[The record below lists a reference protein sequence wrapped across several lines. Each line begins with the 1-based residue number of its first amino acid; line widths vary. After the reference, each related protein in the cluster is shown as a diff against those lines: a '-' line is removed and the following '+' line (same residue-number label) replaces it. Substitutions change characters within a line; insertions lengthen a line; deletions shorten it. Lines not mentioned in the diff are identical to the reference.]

1 MLPTAKV
8 KTLAAR
14 RRIPEATVARL
25 PRYLQALIAAGDAEQ
40 DTVSSQGLARAA
52 GVNSAIVRK
61 DLSHLGALGRRGVGY
76 DVAGLM
82 EEISTVLGLSSD
94 RSVVIVGL
102 GNLGRALAA
111 YDGFHRRGFRIVALV
126 DADPGKIGSLVGDL
140 RIESADDLEDIVA
153 ERVVQIAVLA
163 TPAQHAQDAADRLIA
178 AGVRA
183 ILNFAPV
190 HLDGPD
196 HVSIRRVDLST
207 ELQILSFYEQLHAGA
222 GGGEP
227 AVGG

>member
-1 MLPTAKV
+1 M
-8 KTLAAR
+8 
-14 RRIPEATVARL
+14 ARL
-25 PRYLQALIAAGDAEQ
+25 PRYLQALIAAGDVDQ
-40 DTVSSQGLARAA
+40 TTISSQGLARGA

-76 DVAGLM
+76 DVAGLVD
-82 EEISTVLGLSSD
+82 EISTVLGLSTE
-94 RSVVIVGL
+94 RAVVIVGL

-111 YDGFHRRGFRIVALV
+111 YDGFHRRGFRIVALL
-126 DADPGKIGSLVGDL
+126 DADPAKIGTEVGDL

-153 ERVVQIAVLA
+153 DRGAQIAVLA
-163 TPAQHAQDAADRLIA
+163 TPAPHAQDAADRLVA

-207 ELQILSFYEQLHAGA
+207 ELQILSFYEQLQAGTGGGDAVA
-222 GGGEP
+222 GG
-227 AVGG
+227 

>member
-1 MLPTAKV
+1 M
-8 KTLAAR
+8 
-14 RRIPEATVARL
+14 ARL
-25 PRYLQALIAAGDAEQ
+25 PRYLQALIAASDAEQ
-40 DTVSSQGLARAA
+40 TTISSQGLARAA

-76 DVAGLM
+76 DVAGLID
-82 EEISTVLGLSSD
+82 EISTVLGLSSD

-126 DADPGKIGSLVGDL
+126 DADPDKIGSTLGDMH
-140 RIESADDLEDIVA
+140 IESVDDLEDIVA
-153 ERVVQIAVLA
+153 ARSVQIAVLA
-163 TPAQHAQDAADRLIA
+163 TPAQHAQDAADRLIG

-222 GGGEP
+222 AGGEGV
-227 AVGG
+227 AGG